1 MVGRRGD
8 APRPHPDGRPQDG
21 QLHKVALPY
30 WVDKDGHRIVV
41 ASFAGADKNPSWFVN
56 LADKKANPQILVRVQ
71 RATYWSEAEVLD
83 GDDYTETWAGLTADR
98 AYYNDY
104 QTRCTRRIPL
114 VRLPETNWWRP
125 ATDGGPGPGPATGRG
140 RPGCRAPLGPVR
152 GRSCPGHA
160 LDPQGTSRPGP
171 AHPGA
176 GPDRFRH
183 PRRRNRRASGRA
195 SPLAAAGVG
204 LGGGRSWTRERR

>member
-1 MVGRRGD
+1 MITLPDMSTDQRNEEFIEPSPDEIVAFTKEHVKGMEGSDENEWWDVAGMLHVLIQTVGRKTGNV
-8 APRPHPDGRPQDG
+8 
-21 QLHKVALPY
+21 HKVALPY

-114 VRLPETNWWRP
+114 VRLPETNLV
-125 ATDGGPGPGPATGRG
+125 ATRD
-140 RPGCRAPLGPVR
+140 
-152 GRSCPGHA
+152 
-160 LDPQGTSRPGP
+160 
-171 AHPGA
+171 
-176 GPDRFRH
+176 
-183 PRRRNRRASGRA
+183 
-195 SPLAAAGVG
+195 
-204 LGGGRSWTRERR
+204 